1 MRANGRSTDYIAPGH
16 SNGCDGGCNY
26 CYVYRRKGYANPI
39 TVFANINQ
47 ITNYIQNHSNR
58 IGPKDKPNQCDP
70 VYWTYDLG
78 ENSDCSNDARY
89 SNNVADLITAFK
101 DMSNAKASFA
111 TKFVN
116 RDLLV
121 LDPQQKTRIRFSLM
135 PEHISRIVDVGT
147 SKISDRIEAINDF
160 VEAGYE
166 VHVNFSP
173 VIIYNGWV
181 ADWTELFRQLDAA
194 LSPAAKAQIKS
205 EVIFLTHNEQLHEI
219 NMKWH
224 PKGEELLWTP
234 QWQERKESLNGQ
246 TNLRYKW
253 QGKAQMI
260 DIFKQISA
268 KEIPYCGIRYIF

>member
-1 MRANGRSTDYIAPGH
+1 MLKRT
-16 SNGCDGGCNY
+16 
-26 CYVYRRKGYANPI
+26 
-39 TVFANINQ
+39 
-47 ITNYIQNHSNR
+47 
-58 IGPKDKPNQCDP
+58 
-70 VYWTYDLG
+70 
-78 ENSDCSNDARY
+78 
-89 SNNVADLITAFK
+89 
-101 DMSNAKASFA
+101 FA

-147 SKISDRIEAINDF
+147 SKISDRIAAINDF

-173 VIIYNGWV
+173 VIIYHGWIN
-181 ADWTELFRQLDAA
+181 DWTELFRQLDAE

-205 EVIFLTHNEQLHEI
+205 EVIFLTHNEQLHEL

-234 QWQERKESLNGQ
+234 EWQERKESLNGQ
-246 TNLRYKW
+246 ANLRYKW

-260 DIFKQISA
+260 DIFKQLSA